1 MQMYGFVIQMYGFVM
16 QIYGFVIQMCG
27 FVMLEPH
34 NRMNIRTLSK
44 ATTAI
49 KHVA

>member
-1 MQMYGFVIQMYGFVM
+1 MQMYGFVIQ
-16 QIYGFVIQMCG
+16 IYGFVIQMYE

-34 NRMNIRTLSK
+34 NRMNIRTL
-44 ATTAI
+44 TTAI